1 VPAVADTLLAG
12 PRRRIG
18 QAEALLAK
26 TLRAWHAEGILAGDA
41 WASARGVLRDAARA
55 VDVARDDMRSG
66 EGSAYSFARTNVL
79 FMQAMTE
86 YHAGREDTG
95 HDAIDAL
102 IANISAAP
110 VRDET

>member
-1 VPAVADTLLAG
+1 MSDTLLSG

-18 QAEALLAK
+18 AAEALLAK
-26 TLRAWHAEGILAGDA
+26 TLRAWHVEGILSGDA

-55 VDVARDDMRSG
+55 VDVAREDMRTG
-66 EGSAYSFARTNVL
+66 EGTAYSFARTNVL
-79 FMQAMTE
+79 FMQAMNE
-86 YHAGREDTG
+86 YHAGREESG

-102 IANISAAP
+102 IANISSAP